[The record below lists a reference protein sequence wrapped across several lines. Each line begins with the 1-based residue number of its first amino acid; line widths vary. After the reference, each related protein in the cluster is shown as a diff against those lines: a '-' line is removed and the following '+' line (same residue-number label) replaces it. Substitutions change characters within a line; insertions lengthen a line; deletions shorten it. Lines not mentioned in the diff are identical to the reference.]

1 MRLRWVG
8 YILVGLVTAV
18 AASYAAFSFSPWPS
32 VLLIRYAFHRDAV
45 EKNRAL
51 EKHVPANVG
60 ELRDERYGDNREE
73 RFDVFFPAQAPSRA
87 LPAIVWVHG
96 GGFVAGDK
104 TDVSNYMK
112 ILAGRGYV
120 TVSVGYSV
128 APGARY
134 PTPVL
139 QAGKA
144 LAFLSRN
151 AGRYRIDPNRLFLA
165 GDSAGSQIAAQ
176 LAATVGN
183 PAYAAIVGVNPA
195 IERTQLRGIAL
206 FCGVYDAAMVT
217 PEGPFADF
225 IRTVIWS
232 YLGTKRLGDDPRVAE
247 FSVNRHLTPQF
258 PPAFVSVGN
267 ADPLAPQS
275 ALMAEA
281 IRAQGVDVDTLF
293 FPNDYSPALPHEYQ
307 FDLDSSAGEKALE
320 RLTAFLDRLA
330 SQPTLP

>member
-8 YILVGLVTAV
+8 YILIGLVAVTA
-18 AASYAAFSFSPWPS
+18 AGYAAFTFSPWPS
-32 VLLIRYAFHRDAV
+32 VLLIRYAFHKDAV

-51 EKHVPANVG
+51 EKHVPTNVSG
-60 ELRDERYGDNREE
+60 LRGERYGDGPDEL
-73 RFDVFFPAQAPSRA
+73 FDVFFPAQAPGGA
-87 LPAIVWVHG
+87 LPAVVWVHG
-96 GGFVAGDK
+96 GGFVAGNKADI
-104 TDVSNYMK
+104 SNYLR

-139 QAGKA
+139 QANKA

-165 GDSAGSQIAAQ
+165 GDSAGSQIVAQ

-183 PAYAAIVGVNPA
+183 PAYAAMVGVNPA
-195 IERTQLRGIAL
+195 IKRAQLRGIAL
-206 FCGVYDAAMVT
+206 FCGVYDATTVT
-217 PEGPFADF
+217 PEGPFASF
-225 IRTVIWS
+225 IGTVIWS

-275 ALMAEA
+275 TLMVKA

-293 FPNDYSPALPHEYQ
+293 FPDDYSPGLPHEYQ

-320 RLTAFLDRLA
+320 RLTGFLDRLA
-330 SQPTLP
+330 NQPAMP